1 LLSIIKKFEIN
12 HSNFKKKKKI
22 IFLTFLFLFLFIGL
36 RDNIG
41 GDNVRYEAFYN
52 SVKVGIENFIE
63 GSESREKPLFYLINR
78 IAIFFNGG
86 SALVNCFSAF
96 VFSISLIYFCIF
108 SGNLYLGLTIAMPIQ
123 IIVIGMGYMAQSI
136 ALAFLMTAYVQF
148 IKERK
153 FFFLILIVTGSLFH
167 ASLIIFAPMIFINF
181 FHKNFLQKFIL
192 FAITIIII
200 FILLESYF
208 NEMINN
214 YILDD
219 LSSPGAI
226 YRLLLNFI
234 SVLIFLIFINKKK
247 LCTNY
252 KILFYFFSF
261 NSLVLIILVNLSFAT
276 TAIDRIALYLNP
288 IQILIINK
296 FLITNFSANNRK
308 IISTAFFIIYFV
320 FMYTWFNFS
329 NYSSDWIP
337 YNNILF

>member
-1 LLSIIKKFEIN
+1 
-12 HSNFKKKKKI
+12 
-22 IFLTFLFLFLFIGL
+22 
-36 RDNIG
+36 
-41 GDNVRYEAFYN
+41 
-52 SVKVGIENFIE
+52 
-63 GSESREKPLFYLINR
+63 
-78 IAIFFNGG
+78 
-86 SALVNCFSAF
+86 
-96 VFSISLIYFCIF
+96 
-108 SGNLYLGLTIAMPIQ
+108 MPIQ